1 MIDHVILAVDGESAN
16 SAAVD
21 WVIDRSGRIL
31 AKIEVTTVL
40 EEVPLAEGFPDA
52 ERDRAEAHVQAVAQ
66 RIRDALPDSEA
77 VGMLR
82 HGRPE
87 QELIEASAAADLLV
101 VGMGRVDRLGKLAH
115 LPLGL
120 RLAGRTRCVL
130 VVVPQQWSSTGSG
143 IVVGWDDDATTD
155 VAVAFAIREA
165 RRSGQ
170 LLTIVHAD
178 DSPRI
183 PPEVDAIVRRS
194 RFEQGPDIRYAPASG
209 PVSEAVLDAA
219 RGASLVVVGS
229 HGRNVIEDL
238 ILGSVSADVLARSAL
253 PVAVT
258 PAQLEPIVVSP
269 EILDEDL

>member
-1 MIDHVILAVDGESAN
+1 MIDRVILAIDGASAN
-16 SAAVD
+16 AAAID
-21 WVIDRSGRIL
+21 WVIDRSARIP
-31 AKIEVTTVL
+31 AKFEVTTVL
-40 EEVPLAEGFPDA
+40 EEVPLAKGFPDV
-52 ERDRAEAHVQAVAQ
+52 ERDRRKAQVQAVAQ
-66 RIRDALPDSEA
+66 RIRDALPGSEA

-87 QELIEASAAADLLV
+87 RELNRASADADLLV
-101 VGMGRVDRLGKLAH
+101 VGMRRPDRFDALAH

-120 RLAGRTRCVL
+120 RLAGRTHCVL
-130 VVVPQQWSSTGSG
+130 VVVPQGWLPSGSG
-143 IVVGWDDDATTD
+143 IVVGWDDDATTE

-170 LLTIVHAD
+170 QLTIVHAD

-194 RFEQGPDIRYAPASG
+194 RFEEHPDIRYAPASG
-209 PVSEAVLDAA
+209 PVSAAVLDAA
-219 RGASLVVVGS
+219 RGAVLVVVGS
-229 HGRNVIEDL
+229 HARNAFEDL
-238 ILGSVSADVLARSAL
+238 MLGSVSEDVLAHSTL

>member
-1 MIDHVILAVDGESAN
+1 MIDNVILAVDGESPN
-16 SAAVD
+16 MAAVD
-21 WVIDRSGRIL
+21 WVIDRSSRIP

-40 EEVPLAEGFPDA
+40 EEVPLAEGFPDV
-52 ERDRAEAHVQAVAQ
+52 ERDRREAHVEAVAQ

-77 VGMLR
+77 IGIVR

-87 QELIEASAAADLLV
+87 RELIEASADADLLV
-101 VGMGRVDRLGKLAH
+101 VGMRRPDRFDALAH

-120 RLAGRTRCVL
+120 RLAGRTPCVL
-130 VVVPQQWSSTGSG
+130 VVVPRHWSPSGSG

-170 LLTIVHAD
+170 QLTIVHAD

-194 RFEQGPDIRYAPASG
+194 RIEQGVDIRYAPASG
-209 PVSEAVLDAA
+209 SVSEAVLDAA

-229 HGRNVIEDL
+229 HGRNVIEDVMF
-238 ILGSVSADVLARSAL
+238 GSVSEDVLARSAL

-269 EILDEDL
+269 EILEEDL

>member
-1 MIDHVILAVDGESAN
+1 VIDHVILAVDGEPAN
-16 SAAVD
+16 TAAID
-21 WVIDRSGRIL
+21 WVIDRSDRIP

-40 EEVPLAEGFPDA
+40 EEVPLAEGFPDV
-52 ERDRAEAHVQAVAQ
+52 ERDRREGHVQALAQ

-77 VGMLR
+77 IGMVR

-87 QELIEASAAADLLV
+87 HELIEASADADLLV
-101 VGMGRVDRLGKLAH
+101 VGMRRPDRFDALAH

-120 RLAGRTRCVL
+120 RLAGRTHCAL
-130 VVVPQQWSSTGSG
+130 VVVPERWLPVGSG
-143 IVVGWDDDATTD
+143 IVVGWDGDATTD
-155 VAVAFAIREA
+155 VAVAFAMREA

-170 LLTIVHAD
+170 QLTIVHAD

-194 RFEQGPDIRYAPASG
+194 RFEQGLDIRYAPVSG
-209 PVSEAVLDAA
+209 PVAAAVLDAA

-229 HGRNVIEDL
+229 HARNTFEDL
-238 ILGSVSADVLARSAL
+238 MLGSVSEDVLAHSAL

-258 PAQLEPIVVSP
+258 PAQVEPIVVSP
-269 EILDEDL
+269 EILEEDL

>member
-1 MIDHVILAVDGESAN
+1 MIDHVILAVDGEPAN
-16 SAAVD
+16 TAATD
-21 WVIDRSGRIL
+21 WAIDRSGRIP

-40 EEVPLAEGFPDA
+40 EEVPLAEGFPDV
-52 ERDRAEAHVQAVAQ
+52 ERDRREAHVQALAK
-66 RIRDALPDSEA
+66 RIRDALPGSEA
-77 VGMLR
+77 IGILR

-87 QELIEASAAADLLV
+87 LELIEASADADLLV
-101 VGMGRVDRLGKLAH
+101 VGMRRPGRFDALAH

-120 RLAGRTRCVL
+120 RLAGRTHCAL
-130 VVVPQQWSSTGSG
+130 VVVPQLWLPRRSG
-143 IVVGWDDDATTD
+143 IVVGWDDDATTE
-155 VAVAFAIREA
+155 VAVAFAMREA

-170 LLTIVHAD
+170 RLTIVHAD

-194 RFEQGPDIRYAPASG
+194 RFEQGVDIRYAPASG

-229 HGRNVIEDL
+229 HGRNVIEDVL
-238 ILGSVSADVLARSAL
+238 IGSVSEDVLAHSTL